1 MKNDEMIMGKFIKL
15 NLNNIPL
22 EETGYKSGDIFII
35 PPNSNHKIT
44 AGGETNSE
52 FYFVRV
58 K

>member
-1 MKNDEMIMGKFIKL
+1 MKDDEIIMKKFIKL
-15 NLNNIPL
+15 NLNN
-22 EETGYKSGDIFII
+22 I